1 MKLIVTGA
9 GGFLGSHT
17 VKYFRNK
24 GHDVTAFTQDV
35 RRNLPYERFDCIFHF
50 AAFVGGR
57 KGIDNNRW
65 LITENIE
72 IDRITFKWAEEW
84 CKKIIYPSSCA
95 AYPTYLQEQPNTPM
109 QEDQFGNGKTFDL
122 YGLSKVAAEAML
134 KTLTIPAMVMRPFTI
149 YGPGQDLDYP
159 IPAIIQRAKQGECS
173 VWGSGTQTRDWIY
186 IDDALQVFEFLL
198 YKKESITTN
207 LATGKAITFK
217 EIAEIVFT
225 LIHGVEIPVET
236 QSDQPEGAS
245 HRVGCTKRMESLGL
259 YCNTSIEDGIRKMV
273 EWSRE

>member
-1 MKLIVTGA
+1 MKIIVTGA

-17 VKYFRNK
+17 VKYFRDK

-109 QEDQFGNGKTFDL
+109 QEDQFGNSKTFDL

-236 QSDQPEGAS
+236 QNDQPEGAG

-259 YCNTSIEDGIRKMV
+259 YCNTSLEDGIRKMI
-273 EWSRE
+273 EWSQE

>member
-1 MKLIVTGA
+1 MKIIVTGA

-17 VKYFRNK
+17 VKYFRDK

-109 QEDQFGNGKTFDL
+109 QEDQFGNSKTFDL

>member
-1 MKLIVTGA
+1 MKIIVTGA

-17 VKYFRNK
+17 VKYFRDK

-109 QEDQFGNGKTFDL
+109 QEDQFGNAQTFDL
-122 YGLSKVAAEAML
+122 YGLSKVTAEAML
-134 KTLTIPAMVMRPFTI
+134 KTLTIPVMVMRPFTI

-217 EIAEIVFT
+217 EVAEIVFT
-225 LIHGVEIPVET
+225 HIHGVEIPVET
-236 QSDQPEGAS
+236 QNDQPEGAG

-259 YCNTSIEDGIRKMV
+259 YCNTSLEDGIRKII
-273 EWSRE
+273 EWPQE

>member
-1 MKLIVTGA
+1 MKIIVTGA

-17 VKYFRNK
+17 VKYFRDK

-109 QEDQFGNGKTFDL
+109 QEDQFGNAQTFDL

-186 IDDALQVFEFLL
+186 IDDALEVFEFLL

-236 QSDQPEGAS
+236 QNDQPEGAG

-259 YCNTSIEDGIRKMV
+259 YCNTSLEDGIRKMI